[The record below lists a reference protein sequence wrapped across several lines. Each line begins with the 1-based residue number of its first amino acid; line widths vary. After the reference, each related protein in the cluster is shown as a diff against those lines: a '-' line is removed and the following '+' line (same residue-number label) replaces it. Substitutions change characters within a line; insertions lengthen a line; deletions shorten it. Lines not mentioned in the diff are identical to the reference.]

1 MVRETVEYR
10 ETNNVQRQDFMQL
23 MIQLKNKTLVMD
35 EGEDLKFLQKDADHM
50 KSSTPFG
57 K

>member
-10 ETNNVQRQDFMQL
+10 ETNKVQRQDFMHL

-35 EGEDLKFLQKDADHM
+35 KNEDLKFLQKDADDM
-50 KSSTPFG
+50 KSSKPFG